1 MTKANSSLISL
12 TRGRLR
18 SLVVLFCAAY
28 GAAHAIAQNATQDP
42 DVFGSAVK
50 SFVAAQQ
57 DALTSGDPDRI
68 LKSSSPVAVASL
80 ALLNGLDTKDQENR
94 KAVGALSY
102 AQSLVS
108 DLPTEMLLLK
118 MEVSLGAAA
127 HPEELEKRILST
139 NPEDAKLHLGLA
151 EILQASKPDDAVREA
166 LRAVELDP
174 KSRDA
179 QLQLGMA
186 YWALNVFQYNEET
199 LRAFTAAH
207 QLDPDGFSTN
217 LLLGSIESQYQHF
230 DDAVLHLR
238 AAMAADASAAE
249 PWYQLGM
256 NAYEQ
261 SRTAEASDLLEHYIS
276 MVEAGKD
283 AKPTQVRLALL
294 TLDEIAEEQ
303 GKIPDEAHRG
313 EEDALKQMLLK
324 VDASKDAAP
333 STGTMM
339 GAPDTSD
346 RSPLSISAPAA
357 STMTATFAQLR
368 ELAASAL
375 LNIGTVLARR
385 QDFAG
390 AVVPFRYAAE
400 EDPDLEPVMRNLGLA
415 AYISGSYEESAQALK
430 KVVAAHPDDAT
441 SRGFLGLAKFET
453 GEYSDAAA
461 NFTSLGSALSSNPLY
476 QATAAVAFARSGD
489 RSHAE
494 QALAEVKNAAA
505 DPQLQAR
512 EAVAYLDLDDADRAT
527 ELAKGALN
535 GGGQPAAEALR
546 VLGLLDLEHG
556 DAAKAA
562 TDFQDAVTAD
572 RPGADNQLECQA
584 LLAESLIESGKKS
597 EGEDLGVKLVRT
609 NPNLAYTLTQQ
620 GGMLLKNGDAQAA
633 FEKLA
638 AALALAPRD
647 KEIRAALDTARHALH
662 NRPAN

>member
-1 MTKANSSLISL
+1 MTQANNSLF
-12 TRGRLR
+12 TRGLLR

-28 GAAHAIAQNATQDP
+28 GAAHAIAQKATQDP

-57 DALTSGDPDRI
+57 DALSSGDPDRI

-94 KAVGALSY
+94 KADGALSY

-118 MEVSLGAAA
+118 MEVSLGAAV
-127 HPEELEKRILST
+127 HPEELEKHILST

-166 LRAVELDP
+166 QRAVELDP

-261 SRTAEASDLLEHYIS
+261 SRTAEAGDLLEHYIS

-333 STGTMM
+333 STGAMM

-390 AVVPFRYAAE
+390 AVLPFRYAAE

-430 KVVAAHPDDAT
+430 KVVAAHPDDTT
-441 SRGFLGLAKFET
+441 SGGFLGLAEFET

-461 NFTSLGSALSSNPLY
+461 NFTSLGPALSSNPLY
-476 QATAAVAFARSGD
+476 QATAAAAFARSGD
-489 RSHAE
+489 RSRAE
-494 QALAEVKNAAA
+494 QALAELKNAAA

-527 ELAKGALN
+527 ELAKGALS
-535 GGGQPAAEALR
+535 GGQPAAEALR
-546 VLGLLDLEHG
+546 VLGLLDLERG

-562 TDFQDAVTAD
+562 TEFQDAANTD

-584 LLAESLIESGKKS
+584 LLAEALIESGKKS
-597 EGEDLGVKLVRT
+597 EGEDLSQKLVRT
-609 NPNLAYTLTQQ
+609 NPNLANALAQQ
-620 GGMLLKNGDAQAA
+620 GRMLLKKGDAQAA

-638 AALALAPRD
+638 AALALAPHD
-647 KEIRAALDTARHALH
+647 KEIRAALDSARHALH
-662 NRPAN
+662 NQPAN

>member
-1 MTKANSSLISL
+1 
-12 TRGRLR
+12 
-18 SLVVLFCAAY
+18 
-28 GAAHAIAQNATQDP
+28 
-42 DVFGSAVK
+42 
-50 SFVAAQQ
+50 
-57 DALTSGDPDRI
+57 
-68 LKSSSPVAVASL
+68 
-80 ALLNGLDTKDQENR
+80 
-94 KAVGALSY
+94 
-102 AQSLVS
+102 
-108 DLPTEMLLLK
+108 
-118 MEVSLGAAA
+118 MEK
-127 HPEELEKRILST
+127 HILST

-151 EILQASKPDDAVREA
+151 EILQVSKPDDAAREA
-166 LRAVELDP
+166 QRAVELDP

-230 DDAVLHLR
+230 DDAALHLR

-261 SRTAEASDLLEHYIS
+261 SRTAEAGDLLEHYIS

-294 TLDEIAEEQ
+294 TLDQIAAEQ
-303 GKIPDEAHRG
+303 GKTPEEAHRG

-333 STGTMM
+333 SAGAMM

-400 EDPDLEPVMRNLGLA
+400 EDPDLEPIMRNLGLA

-430 KVVAAHPDDAT
+430 KVVAAHPDDTT
-441 SRGFLGLAKFET
+441 SGGFLGLAEFET

-461 NFTSLGSALSSNPLY
+461 NFTSLGPALSSNPLY
-476 QATAAVAFARSGD
+476 QATAAAAFARSGD

-494 QALAEVKNAAA
+494 QALADLKNAAA

-527 ELAKGALN
+527 ELAKAAIS

-546 VLGLLDLEHG
+546 VLGLLDLERG

-562 TDFQDAVTAD
+562 TEFQDAANAD
-572 RPGADNQLECQA
+572 RPGADAQLECQA
-584 LLAESLIESGKKS
+584 LLAEALMESGKKS
-597 EGEDLGVKLVRT
+597 EGEDLSQKLVRT
-609 NPNLAYTLTQQ
+609 NPNLANALAQQ
-620 GGMLLKNGDAQAA
+620 GRMLLKNGDAQAA

-638 AALALAPRD
+638 AAIALAPHD
-647 KEIRAALDTARHALH
+647 KEIRAALDSARHALH